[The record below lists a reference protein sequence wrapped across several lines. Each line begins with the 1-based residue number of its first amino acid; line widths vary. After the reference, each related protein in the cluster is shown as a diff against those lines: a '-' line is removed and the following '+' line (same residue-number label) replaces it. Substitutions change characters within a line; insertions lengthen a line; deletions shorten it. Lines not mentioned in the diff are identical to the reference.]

1 MVITSFI
8 DSSPPVAVSIFG
20 DVVDASGAA
29 VKGSLLVASD
39 AFAFMPIS
47 SLGNGSSVG
56 AVLTC
61 DTDLA
66 GAVAFNIVATPTPT
80 TDPMCDAIISKTI
93 ILAISVRP
101 DVRRRNKFKPLSYQ
115 QI

>member
-66 GAVAFNIVATPTPT
+66 GAVGFNIVATPTPT
-80 TDPMCDAIISKTI
+80 TDPVIQCVMPSSARPSF
-93 ILAISVRP
+93 ILAISVHP
-101 DVRRRNKFKPLSYQ
+101 DVRQRNK
-115 QI
+115 